1 MVKTLLLVKAAFPV
15 KALFPVKVLFPVIAL
30 SPAAPSLAAALL
42 LFRQVQTFCHGIARI
57 TEPLI
62 LISLFSEFSAA
73 LQMSGYVSTDDGGNP
88 FRAS

>member
-1 MVKTLLLVKAAFPV
+1 MVKTAFLV

-30 SPAAPSLAAALL
+30 SPAAAGPDALPWHS
-42 LFRQVQTFCHGIARI
+42 RDH
-57 TEPLI
+57 EPLI
-62 LISLFSEFSAA
+62 LISLFCEFSAA

>member
-30 SPAAPSLAAALL
+30 SPAAPSLCGVLL
-42 LFRQVQTFCHGIARI
+42 FFRQVQTLCHGIAGI